1 MFKTILFPIE
11 FNRETQKAITIVE
24 NLVKTYN
31 SQLVVLSVVE
41 SSPEEKISS
50 ETKIERLL
58 QEAKEFFSKQGI
70 EAKTIERK
78 GIPAF
83 TICDVADEI
92 NADLIIMGSRGL
104 GLTPEKASES
114 VTHRTCLL
122 YTSDAADDF
131 AVV

>member
-1 MFKTILFPIE
+1 MFKTILFPID

-41 SSPEEKISS
+41 SSPEEKMSS
-50 ETKIERLL
+50 ETQIERLL

-78 GIPAF
+78 GIPSF

-92 NADLIIMGSRGL
+92 DANLIVMGSRGL
-104 GLTPEKASES
+104 GLIEETASES
-114 VTHRTCLL
+114 VTTQTINLSPCPVL
-122 YTSDAADDF
+122 
-131 AVV
+131 VVP

>member
-1 MFKTILFPIE
+1 MFETILFPID

-41 SSPEEKISS
+41 SSPEEKMDS
-50 ETKIERLL
+50 EAKIERLL

-92 NADLIIMGSRGL
+92 DANLIVMGSRGL
-104 GLTPEKASES
+104 GLIEETANDS
-114 VTHRTCLL
+114 VTNQTINLSPCPVL
-122 YTSDAADDF
+122 
-131 AVV
+131 VVP